1 MAVESSIDEHDET
14 SLLVLAQ
21 AGDAEAFGQLYDRH
35 SAMIYRY
42 LFSKTSTR
50 CVAEDLTSET
60 FLRALRGLA
69 GLSPEDTTF
78 GAWLITIARNLVN
91 DHYRSGWTRLAIVT
105 DEIEPQADQRPGPE
119 QLAVTALTASAVRAT
134 IRELPA
140 DQREC
145 LILRFFSGLSISET
159 AQVLGRSEGAVK
171 QLQWRGTRRLHSLM
185 TDQATLPNRHGNPT
199 A

>member
-1 MAVESSIDEHDET
+1 MTADVAIDAHDET

-21 AGDAEAFGQLYDRH
+21 AGNAEAFGELYDRH

-42 LFSKTSTR
+42 LFSKTSTS

-69 GLSPEDTTF
+69 RLSPENTTF

-105 DEIEPQADQRPGPE
+105 DEIEPQADQCPGPE
-119 QLAVTALTASAVRAT
+119 QLAVAALTASSVRAV
-134 IRELPA
+134 IRELPD

-145 LILRFFSGLSISET
+145 LILRFFTGLSISET
-159 AQVLGRSEGAVK
+159 AQVLDRSEGAVK
-171 QLQWRGTRRLHSLM
+171 QLQWRATRRLYNLM
-185 TDQATLPNRHGNPT
+185 TNQLPKRHGNRT